1 MSPAEFSHI
10 GLLGWCM
17 LAVDGVQTM
26 MELAEVGKS
35 GC

>member
-1 MSPAEFSHI
+1 MGLVGTADS
-10 GLLGWCM
+10 GLLGWCI